1 MHDKSLFE
9 FLKEHEH
16 EDIRIYSTPEG
27 YLQAIK
33 ITMYLN
39 TMAVSRIIGY
49 EELMSPV
56 FPLRDILNDMYE
68 QFEKED
74 K

>member
-1 MHDKSLFE
+1 MEEKALFE

-16 EDIRIYSTPEG
+16 EDIRIYATPEG

-56 FPLRDILNDMYE
+56 FPLKDILDNMYS
-68 QFEKED
+68 QF
-74 K
+74 